1 MARINDETVNELLK
15 LAHKLISPRSAMDT
29 TSIEQTDGINVNH
42 LAITFVRRI
51 LELAIPIMQHY
62 SFSTLHQGHIAHAL
76 ELFVKLDIEGHSHS
90 YLLDD
95 ENSDESADSEW
106 TMGVVEDDDDE
117 TLDDNHELPVDDS
130 CRSDDEEED
139 VRTDVDNNTTTM
151 FDASFEPIERDVK
164 LSNLTFSSQVATE
177 ILQEQNLWGVSLED
191 AATGMLKMAMYS
203 YVVAKLR

>member
-15 LAHKLISPRSAMDT
+15 LAHKLPSPRSAMDT
-29 TSIEQTDGINVNH
+29 TSIEQTDGINVNR

-76 ELFVKLDIEGHSHS
+76 ELFVKLDVEGHSHS
-90 YLLDD
+90 YLLDNQ
-95 ENSDESADSEW
+95 NSDESADSEW
-106 TMGVVEDDDDE
+106 TMDVEDDNDE
-117 TLDDNHELPVDDS
+117 LLDDDHELPDDDS

-139 VRTDVDNNTTTM
+139 VRTDLDDNTTTL
-151 FDASFEPIERDVK
+151 FDASFKPIERDVK
-164 LSNLTFSSQVATE
+164 LSNHTFSSQVATE

-191 AATGMLKMAMYS
+191 SSTGMLKMAMYS
-203 YVVAKLR
+203 YVVAKLK